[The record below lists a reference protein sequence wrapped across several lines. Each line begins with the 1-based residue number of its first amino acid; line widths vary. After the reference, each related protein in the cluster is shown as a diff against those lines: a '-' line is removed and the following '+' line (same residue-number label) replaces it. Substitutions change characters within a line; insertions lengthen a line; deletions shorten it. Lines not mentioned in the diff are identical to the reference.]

1 MFQSLNKIDEAKN
14 HLNQALKI
22 NKNFTIAD
30 RNLSLLNS
38 YKNGENENHLKTML
52 DKLDNSEYSDTN
64 KIFLNFGLGKAFEDR
79 KDYNNSFK
87 HFELGNNLKYKKTKI
102 LLKNFKKNHM
112 ISKNILKN

>member
-1 MFQSLNKIDEAKN
+1 
-14 HLNQALKI
+14 
-22 NKNFTIAD
+22 
-30 RNLSLLNS
+30 
-38 YKNGENENHLKTML
+38 ML

-87 HFELGNNLKYKKTKI
+87 HFELGNNLKYKKTK
-102 LLKNFKKNHM
+102 NFIKKFQKKSQ